1 MSLTYHLCCLL
12 CYRQIDLSQR
22 GLQASDARLVKMA
35 LSQNANLTVL
45 KLGYNNLGDHGVT
58 TLATGIALHRS
69 LGLLDLGF
77 NNFGDEGAKALAVA
91 MRQAAKASNG
101 GTLHTLYLAGNL
113 IGEEGALAIA
123 DFIRQGSRLQKLFV
137 TGNRIGADGVR
148 AITEAILEDE
158 VQRRGEPRPE
168 DDGAEDDL
176 EVDLGQIKSPSSIRH
191 TATFEGMQELFLGG
205 TGMSTMGCHAV
216 SGLLERTSSL
226 RVISLPNC
234 DMGDDEIKL
243 LASSIRANKATLPL
257 ESIQLSF
264 NNITHNGLEALTNAL
279 WGSTTLKELKVDNN
293 EIGDRGAH
301 HVAAILPALK
311 ALESLDVGFNMI
323 KASGLSNLMKSVAD
337 TDQIQSLSLSGN
349 AIDVP
354 SAKSVAYALAYN
366 QSLKSIFL
374 VHCSIN
380 HEGKRHITAGAVSNC
395 QTSLRNLT
403 GFDIGR
409 KYCG

>member
-1 MSLTYHLCCLL
+1 
-12 CYRQIDLSQR
+12 
-22 GLQASDARLVKMA
+22 VKMA

-45 KLGYNNLGDHGVT
+45 KLGYNNLGDHGVA
-58 TLATGIALHRS
+58 TLAGGIALHRS

-77 NNFGDEGAKALAVA
+77 NNFGDEGAKALSVA

-113 IGEEGALAIA
+113 IGEDGAVAMA
-123 DFIRQGSRLQKLFV
+123 DFIRQGSRLQKLYM

-158 VQRRGEPRPE
+158 VLRRGEPRPE
-168 DDGAEDDL
+168 DDDTEEDL
-176 EVDLGQIKSPSSIRH
+176 EVDRNQFKSPPRPK
-191 TATFEGMQELFLGG
+191 ATFEGMQQLFLGG
-205 TGMSTMGCHAV
+205 TGMSTMGCNAV

-234 DMGDDEIKL
+234 EMGDDEICM
-243 LASSIRANKATLPL
+243 LASSIRANKARLPL

-264 NNITHNGLEALTNAL
+264 NNMTHKGLEALTNAV
-279 WGSTTLKELKVDNN
+279 WGSPTLKELKLDNN

-301 HVAAILPALK
+301 QVAAILPALK
-311 ALESLDVGFNMI
+311 ALVTLDVGFNAI
-323 KASGLSNLMKSVAD
+323 KAAGLNVLMKAVAD

-354 SAKSVAYALAYN
+354 SAKAVAYALAYN
-366 QSLKSIFL
+366 QSLQSIFL

-380 HEGKRHITAGAVSNC
+380 HEGKRHITAGSVSNC

-409 KYCG
+409 KYCESWARPCNVVCFLIQPLALFTFANFPFI